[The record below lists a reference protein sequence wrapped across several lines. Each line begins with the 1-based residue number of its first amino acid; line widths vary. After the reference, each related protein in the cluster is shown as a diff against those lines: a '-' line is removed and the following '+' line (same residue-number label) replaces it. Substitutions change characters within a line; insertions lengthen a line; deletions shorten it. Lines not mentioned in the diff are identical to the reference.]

1 MTYRTTTWKTPTA
14 RRIDWDGQS
23 NYSPTRWI
31 LPIHLS
37 FNIPLLLKVRDIGLI
52 VLAAVVA
59 AAAVLIVTVVLALPL
74 LCPDGSGSDR
84 CSATDGEIMTAELPP
99 APTVQM
105 PAQAAGVALPFSP
118 PRRSFDRAAT
128 RQDEIADAAD
138 VPPAAAESPEAEPT
152 KNLVQFFP
160 TLDPQIRK
168 VKTIAIHAELAP
180 AVVPPQPP
188 APKELQNLASKEMT
202 AVPPAMIVP
211 IPEPAHKRP
220 PSAAPEKRSD
230 SSPNRGTRSTKAAAG
245 AMTVAGAGVTV
256 RSGPSKS
263 RSSLFALGAGEKIAV
278 LKSEKGWLQVRD
290 SQGRVGWAYSRFL
303 R

>member
-1 MTYRTTTWKTPTA
+1 MTYRTTTWETPTVK
-14 RRIDWDGQS
+14 RIDWDGRRK
-23 NYSPTRWI
+23 YSSTRWI
-31 LPIHLS
+31 PPLHLS

-52 VLAAVVA
+52 VLAAAVA

-118 PRRSFDRAAT
+118 PSRSFDRTAT
-128 RQDEIADAAD
+128 EPDEVAGAAD
-138 VPPAAAESPEAEPT
+138 VPPAAAESPKAEPT
-152 KNLVQFFP
+152 QNLLQFRSA
-160 TLDPQIRK
+160 LDPQTRK

-180 AVVPPQPP
+180 AAVPLQNP
-188 APKELQNLASKEMT
+188 APKELQNPAKGMT
-202 AVPPAMIVP
+202 AVPPAMIAPVP
-211 IPEPAHKRP
+211 QPAHKRP
-220 PSAAPEKRSD
+220 PSAAPEKRSA
-230 SSPNRGTRSTKAAAG
+230 SLPNGGTRTTKAAAG

-263 RSSLFALGAGEKIAV
+263 RSSLFALGAGEKVAV